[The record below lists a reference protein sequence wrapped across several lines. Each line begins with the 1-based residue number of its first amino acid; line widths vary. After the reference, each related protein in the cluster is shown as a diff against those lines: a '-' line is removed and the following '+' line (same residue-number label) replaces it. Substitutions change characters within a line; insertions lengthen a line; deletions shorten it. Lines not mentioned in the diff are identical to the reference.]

1 MRRTVIVAVAAALM
15 LSACGN
21 AAENIAENIIEAET
35 GGEVDVEGDSIVF
48 QSDDGE
54 TEIEISGDDESV
66 VISGTD
72 ESGED
77 ISIEMGGTEI
87 PADFPMPVFDPSEVT
102 HVSTFDMAEGS
113 SFSVTLEID
122 PGDATDAID
131 FYKDWFEGEGMSVTS
146 SDTMVIAESDAVVS
160 IVQVA
165 EYGSYSEVVLTWTP
179 N

>member
-1 MRRTVIVAVAAALM
+1 MRRIVIAGVAAALM

-35 GGEVDVEGDSIVF
+35 GGEVDVEGDSIVI

-54 TEIEISGDDESV
+54 TEIEISGDDETV

-87 PADFPMPVFDPSEVT
+87 PADFPMPIFDPSEVT
-102 HVSTFDMAEGS
+102 HVSTFDLAEGS

-122 PGDATDAID
+122 PRRWHRCDRLLQRLVRG
-131 FYKDWFEGEGMSVTS
+131 
-146 SDTMVIAESDAVVS
+146 
-160 IVQVA
+160 
-165 EYGSYSEVVLTWTP
+165 
-179 N
+179 

>member
-1 MRRTVIVAVAAALM
+1 MRRTVIIAVAAALM

-21 AAENIAENIIEAET
+21 AVENIAENIIEAET
-35 GGEVDVEGDSIVF
+35 GGEVDVEGDSIVI

-54 TEIEISGDDESV
+54 TEIEISGDDETV

-102 HVSTFDMAEGS
+102 HVSTFDMAGGS

-122 PGDATDAID
+122 PGNATDAID
-131 FYKDWFEGEGMSVTS
+131 FYKDWFEAEGMSVTS